1 MKHSLSIKLY
11 LMPSFLLFEA
21 YFSTM
26 SALYGEIAFDLS
38 STKVQNY
45 ILFFSFCMKMHV
57 KKEKKIFLIKWT
69 GVAAYRSL
77 TYDMK

>member
-1 MKHSLSIKLY
+1 MKPSLSIKLY
-11 LMPSFLLFEA
+11 LMPSFLLFEV

-45 ILFFSFCMKMHV
+45 ILFFSFCMKMHGWLQR
-57 KKEKKIFLIKWT
+57 KKI
-69 GVAAYRSL
+69 SS
-77 TYDMK
+77 